1 MAAVTQLVP
10 TLLGGVSTQ
19 PDVKKLSGQVREA
32 LNCFADPTFG
42 MTKRSGTA
50 FLSSLADSP
59 DLDHAKWFFILRDNR
74 EAYIGCIIKK
84 NIRIW
89 NAITGEEATVDVSA
103 GVDYLTADSP
113 DRLLYDVLTIQDTS
127 IITNKSVIV
136 EPNPTNSFT
145 ASTKGTVR
153 LLEVSYGSVYTVS
166 INGTVE
172 ATYTSPD
179 NADTNPINGN
189 TILNS
194 LRTQL
199 SSEVTVTQ
207 LDSSLELSSDTPFSL
222 DSKGGIGNDGL
233 ISFQDSIDVA
243 VRLPNQSV
251 KDRLVN
257 IINTNTD
264 GLGYWAKFI
273 PDDGIKGNGIWE
285 ETIDPTVSN
294 GFVDATMP
302 HQLKAIAINT
312 FVFEPIQFDNRE
324 VGNNDTNPQPSFIG
338 ARIQSSFFSNNRLG
352 FLSEANVILS
362 RSGEYFNFYSSSA
375 QAQIASDV
383 IDLSASSTRP
393 VLLFSAL
400 NGPQGIMLFS
410 RRQQFLLSSDDGVLS
425 PATAVITQLSE
436 YEMNIDVKPESQGV
450 STAFTSSS
458 PSQAR
463 IYSMVTRGVQEP
475 PVVSDIGKV
484 VNGYLPST
492 IDFLGTSPQNELTIL
507 SSVSDPNMYLYRTY
521 STGQETL
528 IQSWFKWR
536 MPGTMQVFFVVED
549 RLFTVCEAAGK
560 YVLSVAYFNEVQEA
574 EIITSTAG
582 NIIGNPC
589 LDFYSTPSNIVYDG
603 KDSKCYVP
611 LNLTDEEATFLVT
624 DKRESIFLRNN
635 FDNYGYTPSSYGDT
649 EDDAGYFVTTTEF
662 GVDAE
667 GNYAVF
673 KDVDLTEYS
682 DHCVVGYNY
691 EMSLDL
697 PRLFFKIKGD
707 DKRSDYTAS
716 MTISRLKFSTGLSGG
731 ITFKLKAKGA
741 EEWVTTMP
749 IPEADYYLANDAPI
763 SDESLFILPIYQ
775 KTDNFL
781 VKLTSDFPFPVSVN
795 SMMWE
800 GQYSPRY
807 YKRV

>member
-10 TLLGGVSTQ
+10 SLLGGVSTQ

-50 FLSSLADSP
+50 FLSTLADSP

-74 EAYIGCIIKK
+74 EAYIGCIHKK
-84 NIRIW
+84 SIRIW
-89 NAITGEEATVDVSA
+89 NAITAQEATVDVSA
-103 GVDYLTADSP
+103 GIDYLTADSP
-113 DRLLYDVLTIQDTS
+113 DRLMYDVLTIQDTS

-136 EPNPTNSFT
+136 EGNPTNTFVPK
-145 ASTKGTVR
+145 TKGTVR
-153 LLEVSYGSVYTVS
+153 LLEVSYGSVYEIS

-179 NADTNPINGN
+179 NADENPINAN
-189 TILNS
+189 TILDS
-194 LRTQL
+194 LKEQL
-199 SSEVTVTQ
+199 TSVSVIK
-207 LDSSLELSSDTPFSL
+207 LDSSLELSSDTAFSL
-222 DSKGGIGNDGL
+222 DSTGGLGNDGL
-233 ISFQDSIDVA
+233 ISFQDTIDVA

-257 IINTNTD
+257 IINTDTD
-264 GLGYWAKFI
+264 GLGYWAEFI
-273 PDDGIKGNGIWE
+273 PDDGVSGNGIWE
-285 ETIDPTVSN
+285 EAIDPTVSD

-302 HQLKAIAINT
+302 HQLKAVAINT
-312 FVFEPIQFDNRE
+312 FVFEPIEFENRE
-324 VGNNDTNPQPSFIG
+324 VGNDKTNPQPSFIG
-338 ARIQSSFFSNNRLG
+338 SKIQTAFFSNNRLG
-352 FLSEANVILS
+352 FLSEANVVLS
-362 RSGEYFNFYSSSA
+362 RSGDYFNFYSSSA

-410 RRQQFLLSSDDGVLS
+410 RRQQFLLSSDDGVLAPS
-425 PATAVITQLSE
+425 TAVITQLSE
-436 YEMNIDVKPESQGV
+436 YEMNVDVKPVSQGV

-507 SSVSDPNMYLYRTY
+507 SSVSDPYMYLYRTY

-528 IQSWFKWR
+528 IQSWFKWL
-536 MPGTMQVFFVVED
+536 MPGNMQVFFVVED
-549 RLFTVCEAAGK
+549 RLFSVCDAGGK
-560 YVLSVAYFNEVQEA
+560 YVLSVSYFNQVQEA
-574 EIITSTAG
+574 EIVTTASG
-582 NIIGNPC
+582 DTIGNPC
-589 LDFYSTPSNIVYDG
+589 LDFYSQPSSITYDG
-603 KDSKCYVP
+603 TDSKCYVP
-611 LNLTDEEATFLVT
+611 LNLTENTATFLVT
-624 DKRESIFLRNN
+624 DKRDTVFLRED
-635 FDNYGYTPSSYGDT
+635 FDNYGYSPAGYGDPT
-649 EDDAGYFVTTTEF
+649 DDAGYFVTTTEF
-662 GVDAE
+662 GVDAT

-673 KDVDLTEYS
+673 KDVDLTGYS
-682 DHCVVGYNY
+682 EHCVVGYNY

-697 PRLFFKIKGD
+697 PRLFFKIRGD

-749 IPEADYYLANDAPI
+749 IPEANYYLANDAPI

-775 KTDNFL
+775 KSDNFL
-781 VKLTSDFPFPVSVN
+781 VKLTSEFPFPVSVN

-807 YKRV
+807 YKRI